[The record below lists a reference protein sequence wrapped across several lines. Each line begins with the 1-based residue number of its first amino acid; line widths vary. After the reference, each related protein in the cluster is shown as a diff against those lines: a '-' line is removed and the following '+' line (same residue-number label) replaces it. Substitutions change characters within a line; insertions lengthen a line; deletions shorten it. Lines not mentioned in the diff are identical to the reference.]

1 MNCFGKLLLGS
12 ALLLQLLC
20 SQRLV
25 VAEDRDIKIL
35 GRNSVTVTA
44 EKIRLEDIADVSS
57 PHIADDEAVIAMK
70 KIELGASPA
79 PGQKTTLS
87 AMNILEALKT
97 SQVDLNKVGYSLPTV
112 IAISRAGREVSEE
125 EVRAAIESALS
136 AQQREI
142 TVRQVRYDKPVQ
154 VAPGALTLQAQELF
168 SHIPGQIAFMI
179 TAKSGGLDDTRF
191 KVSAVVE
198 EWRELPVAARSLP
211 RGTLLEPSDIVMARL
226 NTRSLPRDIADSPS
240 KIIGMATSGGISN
253 GEAFQ
258 RSKLIIPPT
267 IEVGAPVTMIVRS
280 GSLEATA
287 SGVALESGADGD
299 EIKVRNDSSKRIV
312 TGKIVGN
319 GSVLVSPVRS
329 MP

>member
-1 MNCFGKLLLGS
+1 MSFFGKLIIGS
-12 ALLLQLLC
+12 AVLLHIIC
-20 SQRLV
+20 SQQSV
-25 VAEDRDIKIL
+25 VAEDRNIKIL
-35 GRNSVTVTA
+35 GRSSVTVTA
-44 EKIRLEDIADVSS
+44 EKLRLEDVADVSS

-87 AMNILEALKT
+87 AMSILEALKA
-97 SQVDLNKVGYSLPTV
+97 SQVDLNKVGYSLPSV
-112 IAISRAGREVSEE
+112 VAISRAGREVSEE

-136 AQQREI
+136 SQQREI
-142 TVRQVRYDKPVQ
+142 TIKQVKYDQPVQ

-168 SHIPGQIAFMI
+168 NPAPGQMAFMV
-179 TAKSGGLDDTRF
+179 TARSPGVDDMRF

-226 NTRSLPRDIADSPS
+226 NTRNLPRDIADTPS
-240 KIIGMATSGGISN
+240 KIIGMATSSGIGN
-253 GEAFQ
+253 GDAFQ

-267 IEVGAPVTMIVRS
+267 IEIGAPVTMIVRS

-287 SGVALESGADGD
+287 SGVALEAGADGD

-312 TGKIVGN
+312 TGKIIGT